1 MTIKTDHGNFNVNPI
16 TFKGRRALHKIEV
29 QALDTSGNVNTLKFY
44 NVLEWIQDFAFDDA
58 EKELGKLDD
67 NAIDEVL
74 MAIYNRY
81 KEPNVK
87 K

>member
-1 MTIKTDHGNFNVNPI
+1 M
-16 TFKGRRALHKIEV
+16 L
-29 QALDTSGNVNTLKFY
+29 
-44 NVLEWIQDFAFDDA
+44 

>member
-1 MTIKTDHGNFNVNPI
+1 MTVKTDHGNFSVKPI
-16 TFKGRRALHKIEV
+16 TFKGRRDLHRKEIN
-29 QALDTSGNVNTLKFY
+29 ALDNKGGVKTSEFY
-44 NVLEWIQDFAFDDA
+44 NVLEWVQEYAFEDP

-74 MAIYNRY
+74 MAIYNRF

>member
-1 MTIKTDHGNFNVNPI
+1 MTIKTDHGNFNVSPI
-16 TFKGRRALHKIEV
+16 TFKGRRALHKVEV
-29 QALDTSGNVNTLKFY
+29 QALDTNGTVNTSKFY
-44 NVLEWIQDFAFDDA
+44 NVLEWIQDFAFENP
-58 EKELGKLDD
+58 EKALGKLDD